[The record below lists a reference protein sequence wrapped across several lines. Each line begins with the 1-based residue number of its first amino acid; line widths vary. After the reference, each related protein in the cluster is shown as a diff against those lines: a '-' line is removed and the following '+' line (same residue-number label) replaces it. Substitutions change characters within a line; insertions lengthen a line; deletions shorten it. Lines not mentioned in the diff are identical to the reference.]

1 MTHKNHILTVCE
13 GTKIDAATLAALTNT
28 AWAEIRRK
36 IDEYKASNYPP
47 EQIQELLIKV
57 AAYHDAAY
65 HAVTQELVA
74 RGISIRR
81 AHAEE
86 NAIKDRADK
95 EARLELAASRK
106 AKNAT
111 NGNLGYTS
119 DQLETGQRRPE
130 RKKSVD
136 PTRANTTSPTPS
148 KSHTAKA
155 DGYSVKERKVLK
167 LVCSLIAPTDHPS
180 SMAQIFENLCKAD
193 GLSYTDVLKKFDLY
207 GRPSA

>member
-36 IDEYKASNYPP
+36 IEEYKASNYPP

-81 AHAEE
+81 ERAEE

-95 EARLELAASRK
+95 ESKVEAAK
-106 AKNAT
+106 AKAMGGAS
-111 NGNLGYTS
+111 GNYHEGYKAS
-119 DQLETGQRRPE
+119 QLSNGQRKP
-130 RKKSVD
+130 KKSVD
-136 PTRANTTSPTPS
+136 PDRALLTPKVPRTPS
-148 KSHTAKA
+148 P
-155 DGYSVKERKVLK
+155 DGYTVKERKVLK
-167 LVCSLIAPTDHPS
+167 LVCSLISAEQHPV
-180 SMAQIFENLCKAD
+180 SMGPIFENLCKAD
-193 GLSYTDVLKKFDLY
+193 SLDYNDLLKKYDLY

>member
-1 MTHKNHILTVCE
+1 MTHKSYILSVCE

-28 AWAEIRRK
+28 AWDEVRRK
-36 IDEYKASNYPP
+36 VEEYKVSGYPP
-47 EQIQELLIKV
+47 EQIQEMLIKV

-106 AKNAT
+106 AQNKT
-111 NGNLGYTS
+111 NVKQDYTS

-136 PTRANTTSPTPS
+136 PNRSSA
-148 KSHTAKA
+148 KSSDSSAKPRTAI

-167 LVCSLIAPTDHPS
+167 LVCSLIPPNEHPS